1 MLYYLHYIALIGRKA
16 SDMTPRRMR
25 SSYIDSYSVVLFT
38 LFKVNAVFKP
48 VKLFTPV
55 PPNVTGTIPTIFSAS
70 TLFANC
76 A

>member
-1 MLYYLHYIALIGRKA
+1 MGLAR
-16 SDMTPRRMR
+16 
-25 SSYIDSYSVVLFT
+25 SVVLFT

-55 PPNVTGTIPTIFSAS
+55 PPDVTGTIPTIFSAS

-76 A
+76 AYATY